1 MILANGSN
9 ITKSEKLKGVWILS
23 VPTVYIYIYICI
35 CMCIYIC
42 VYIYMCVCIYVCIY
56 MCVCECSS
64 WRILMLFW
72 YFDTLVMHLCY
83 LCFGTMLFT
92 VTYSLHALLHT
103 CLDCCYSMI
112 NWAKQSSP
120 ISCIDVK
127 YMYSLWQSQD
137 VFIGVAREGPATS
150 LGWHRNLH
158 YFNI

>member
-1 MILANGSN
+1 MC
-9 ITKSEKLKGVWILS
+9 
-23 VPTVYIYIYICI
+23 VYIYIYMNDLGLFMHFFCRWTKSN
-35 CMCIYIC
+35 IYI
-42 VYIYMCVCIYVCIY
+42 YIYMRVCIYVCIY
-56 MCVCECSS
+56 ICVFVSAAQMVWS
-64 WRILMLFW
+64 WRILMLFWRFW
-72 YFDTLVMHLCY
+72 YFDTLVMHLGY
-83 LCFGTMLFT
+83 LCFGTMLFA

-103 CLDCCYSMI
+103 CLHCCYSMI

-127 YMYSLWQSQD
+127 SMYSLWQSQD